1 MGETVKDRLIKY
13 LLLKKISQRSFE
25 VKIGLSNGYINNIRK
40 SIQPDKLQN
49 ILLNY
54 PDLNIEWL
62 LTGKGEMLKN
72 DHNQDVE
79 KDKIDSDANENTK
92 RVNTADFRNEFSEMI
107 NLQKSMQEILKTS
120 QHHLSESQKQVNAL
134 LEILKKEKD

>member
-62 LTGKGEMLKN
+62 LTGKGKMLKN
-72 DHNQDVE
+72 DPNQDVE
-79 KDKIDSDANENTK
+79 KDKIDSDANGNTK
-92 RVNTADFRNEFSEMI
+92 NVNTADFRNEFSEMI
-107 NLQKSMQEILKTS
+107 NLQKSMQEILKTG
-120 QHHLSESQKQVNAL
+120 QHHLSESQKQINAL